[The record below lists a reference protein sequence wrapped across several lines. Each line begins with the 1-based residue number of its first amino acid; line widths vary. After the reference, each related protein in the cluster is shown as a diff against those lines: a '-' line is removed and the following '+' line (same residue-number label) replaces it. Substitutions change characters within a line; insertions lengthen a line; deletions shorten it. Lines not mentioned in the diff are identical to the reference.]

1 MAEDLSSRYRMLK
14 EEGVSPET
22 AYRTAR
28 RQGLDIPEAL
38 ETIGKA
44 YGLSE
49 AQTRRLVEAEDP
61 AERPWPPLES
71 REALLATLRGEL
83 GYCDCAPDE
92 TLSQLRDFLRAVRD
106 RSDAV
111 DDAEAFAR
119 ASRALE
125 DGLPFESASALTA
138 WFVYGLQQRDL
149 VWHGFRL
156 TDVWITDRGR
166 RLLQALEK
174 FC

>member
-1 MAEDLSSRYRMLK
+1 MAEDLPSRYRMLK

-28 RQGLDIPEAL
+28 RQGLGIPDAL
-38 ETIGKA
+38 DVVGKA
-44 YGLSE
+44 YGLSVP
-49 AQTRRLVEAEDP
+49 QTHRLVEAEDP
-61 AERPWPPLES
+61 EDRPWPALYS
-71 REALLATLRGEL
+71 REVLLATLRREL
-83 GYCDCAPDE
+83 GYCDCAPEE
-92 TLSQLRDFLRAVRD
+92 TLSQLRDFLRAVQD

-111 DDAEAFAR
+111 DDDEAFAR
-119 ASRALE
+119 ASRDVENRLRLETAPAL
-125 DGLPFESASALTA
+125 AA

>member
-28 RQGLDIPEAL
+28 RQGLGIPEAL

-71 REALLATLRGEL
+71 REVLFATLRKEL
-83 GYCDCAPDE
+83 GYCDCAPTE
-92 TLSQLRDFLRAVRD
+92 ATAQLRDVLRAVQD

-111 DDAEAFAR
+111 DDDEAFAR
-119 ASRALE
+119 ASRDVENRLRLETAPAL
-125 DGLPFESASALTA
+125 AA

-166 RLLQALEK
+166 RLLRALEK